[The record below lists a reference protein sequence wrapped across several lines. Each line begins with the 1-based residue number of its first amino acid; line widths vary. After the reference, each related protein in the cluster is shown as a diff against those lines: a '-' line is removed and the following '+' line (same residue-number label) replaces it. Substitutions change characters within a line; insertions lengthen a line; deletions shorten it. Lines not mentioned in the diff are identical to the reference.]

1 MSVIDPDDYFDET
14 PMMDLDKVEQGLQN
28 GDFRKKNKRKRG
40 QRRDGKLRLDV
51 IEEEYED

>member
-14 PMMDLDKVEQGLQN
+14 PMMGLDKVEQGLEK

>member
-14 PMMDLDKVEQGLQN
+14 PMMGLDKVEQGLEK

-51 IEEEYED
+51 IEE